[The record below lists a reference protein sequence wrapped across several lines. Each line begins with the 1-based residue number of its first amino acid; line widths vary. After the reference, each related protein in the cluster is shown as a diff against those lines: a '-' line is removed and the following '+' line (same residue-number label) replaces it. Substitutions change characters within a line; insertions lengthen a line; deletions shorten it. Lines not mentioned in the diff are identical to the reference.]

1 MNSRNVES
9 QLLPL
14 LPSLPL
20 LLLLLRVYF
29 GEGLPLEGF
38 LGGRT
43 SWGGEE
49 EGLQGGQVFGRDK
62 LVLPFEEAEEVVAAG
77 KAVLGAAVKEHRK
90 PLEHFDDLGRS
101 EQLALFESRVQVLAE
116 NGVDAA
122 GERSARVGL
131 GQQQVPNGGVLV
143 SGH

>member
-14 LPSLPL
+14 LPSLPI

-77 KAVLGAAVKEHRK
+77 KAVLGAAVKEHLLIGTTTGNPWSTLTTWAVLSSSPFSSPECRCW
-90 PLEHFDDLGRS
+90 LRTVLTLLVNG
-101 EQLALFESRVQVLAE
+101 VLA
-116 NGVDAA
+116 
-122 GERSARVGL
+122 
-131 GQQQVPNGGVLV
+131 
-143 SGH
+143 